1 MGVFT
6 GTPLEGTSLDPDTS
20 HSIWNLSTWT
30 GGSGGG
36 DEGPS
41 EYEQAAAAEAALKI
55 KKAKARADVNEAFS
69 GYGLE
74 DTNSPYFKRIARD
87 YRDYAMNA
95 PITGIQDQKSNAMA
109 DLVAQLSRQG
119 MLDSSTMVDREALAK
134 KLFAKAQ
141 VDAASRGREKGEAV
155 RGTLRDA
162 KGQALADIN
171 AATNPASAANFAI
184 NNISAQSD
192 PGKFDPMLDVFY
204 DLTKGLA
211 LRQETENRRKQ
222 NAQLDQMYSSL
233 SGPGSSSIVKG

>member
-1 MGVFT
+1 MSVLT

-20 HSIWNLSTWT
+20 HSIWNLSNWT
-30 GGSGGG
+30 GGSGG
-36 DEGPS
+36 DEGVS
-41 EYEQAAAAEAALKI
+41 ESAQAAAAEAALKI
-55 KKAKARADVNEAFS
+55 KKDKARADVNEAFS
-69 GYGLE
+69 EYGLG

-95 PITGIQDQKSNAMA
+95 PVTGIQDQKSNAMA

-141 VDAASRGREKGEAV
+141 VDAASRGREKGETV

-171 AATNPASAANFAI
+171 AATDPASAANFAI

-204 DLTKGLA
+204 ELTRGLA
-211 LRQETENRRKQ
+211 LRQETEQRRKQ

-233 SGPGSSSIVKG
+233 SGPGSSTIVKGG